1 MPVVVSHSAGSFA
14 IAAAVLALAGCGGAS
29 GRSSAAPNA
38 LTAVSAATAPA
49 AHPIGAESGP
59 LATNTPRSTNAST
72 PKARPTTLPIST
84 SSPTRAPAST
94 TLAPAVRS
102 GQNVSSSP
110 SVGDPIGISIPDL
123 GVDNAIVPTGVL
135 EDGSV
140 AVPPDAS
147 IAGWFEPGPRPGERG
162 PAVITGHVDSRH
174 SGPGVFYRLRD
185 LQVGTTVTVET
196 TTGPIDFVVRSV
208 EQFPKDRFPTE
219 LVYGP
224 VPEPALRLITC
235 GGSFDYD
242 TRHYRENVVAFLVL
256 ADSA

>member
-1 MPVVVSHSAGSFA
+1 VSHSAGWFA
-14 IAAAVLALAGCGGAS
+14 VAAAMLALAGCGGAS
-29 GRSSAAPNA
+29 GRSSVAPDA
-38 LTAVSAATAPA
+38 LTAVSAAPVPAPD
-49 AHPIGAESGP
+49 PVGAESGP
-59 LATNTPRSTNAST
+59 LATHEPRLTSAPPTPNESSTAF
-72 PKARPTTLPIST
+72 PIST
-84 SSPTRAPAST
+84 RTPTSAPASS

-102 GQNVSSSP
+102 GENVSASP
-110 SVGDPIGISIPDL
+110 SVGDPIAISIPDL
-123 GVDNAIVPTGVL
+123 GVDSWIVPTGVL

-147 IAGWFEPGPRPGERG
+147 IAGWFAPGPRPGERG
-162 PAVITGHVDSRH
+162 PAVIMGHFDSRKT
-174 SGPGVFYRLRD
+174 GPGVFYRLRD
-185 LQVGTTVTVET
+185 LQVGSTVTVET

-208 EQFPKDRFPTE
+208 EQFPKDRFPTA

-242 TRHYRENVVAFLVL
+242 TRHYRDNVVAFLVL